1 MKLSYQLNICN
12 GKTLDKG
19 LRLIDKMNIS
29 YSPTLPSRNILQKN
43 LVLDKKRERDNINFV
58 FLKEIGALK
67 QQEMPVSKL
76 MSHVYTLS

>member
-1 MKLSYQLNICN
+1 
-12 GKTLDKG
+12 
-19 LRLIDKMNIS
+19 
-29 YSPTLPSRNILQKN
+29 
-43 LVLDKKRERDNINFV
+43 VLDKKRERDNINFV